1 MADRATLE
9 TWIAETERNQR
20 RLHKALPFAAI
31 VALALVFVSRPV
43 GIGAVMLVALVGVF
57 GHWIMS
63 SHIVDWRTR
72 ITELGKPK
80 PVGRAIKPR

>member
-9 TWIAETERNQR
+9 TWIAETERNRQKLR
-20 RLHKALPFAAI
+20 KALPFASV

-43 GIGAVMLVALVGVF
+43 GIGAVMLVVLVAVF

-63 SHIVDWRTR
+63 GHITEWHTR
-72 ITELGKPK
+72 IADLDKPK
-80 PVGRAIKPR
+80 PVGRAIKRR